1 MKFVNTS
8 WFREGTKHFQPE
20 WLVAPLYVHWKEI
33 SFISSHS
40 INKIREDCD
49 ITSCQPSSFHCLSLR
64 RSVSQRS
71 WMHEEAYHKIRMQKR
86 YLTNT
91 PQKKVQTIK
100 SIFMK
105 QSASYLHHEIINIH
119 GTCPLAAKLRLL
131 KDAINFLSNVEI
143 LLYFLQDNLEM
154 YFNARVSAG
163 FKRVNLRLF

>member
-1 MKFVNTS
+1 
-8 WFREGTKHFQPE
+8 
-20 WLVAPLYVHWKEI
+20 
-33 SFISSHS
+33 
-40 INKIREDCD
+40 
-49 ITSCQPSSFHCLSLR
+49 
-64 RSVSQRS
+64 
-71 WMHEEAYHKIRMQKR
+71 MHEEAYHKIRMQKR

-119 GTCPLAAKLRLL
+119 GTCSLAAKFRLL

-163 FKRVNLRLF
+163 FKKVNLRLF